1 MSSQFLRFK
10 PPRIQAETP
19 EVVQDFL
26 TRSTEQRND
35 FVMADVIRVKTKVA
49 DFEKRSMN
57 EQIEAQVLERLKEV
71 QEAAYKEGFDVG
83 RSDGRNEAYQEH
95 NADLDAKLELFDVAL
110 GGLMTIKKELLTA
123 NEAHFVKFALYLAER
138 LAFHEVKINPEA
150 LVQLVTKT
158 IEMAAGEEKVTLT
171 LAPEQVEFF
180 ETMKKNSSRKL
191 GIDDLKN
198 VIVDA
203 DPSVKPGGC
212 IVQTNYSEI
221 DARIEERV
229 KMLWELVGE
238 QIFKGRDRIP
248 SEEETENQ

>member
-1 MSSQFLRFK
+1 MSSNFLRFN
-10 PPRIQAETP
+10 PPKIQAETP

-26 TRSTEQRND
+26 ARSAEDAAGD

-57 EQIEAQVLERLKEV
+57 EQIEAQVLERLREV
-71 QEAAYKEGFDVG
+71 QETAYKEGFEVG

-95 NADLDAKLELFDVAL
+95 GADLDAKLAEFDEAL
-110 GGLMTIKKELLTA
+110 ASIARIKQELLQA

-138 LAFHEVKINPEA
+138 LAYHVVTTDQEA
-150 LVQLVTKT
+150 LGNLVTKT
-158 IEMAAGEEKVTLT
+158 IEMAAGDEKVTIS
-171 LAPEQVEFF
+171 LAPPQVEFF
-180 ETMKKNSSRKL
+180 ETMRKNSSRKL
-191 GIDDLKN
+191 GIDDLKH

-203 DPSVKPGGC
+203 DPSITPGGC
-212 IVQTNYSEI
+212 IVQTNYSEV

-238 QIFKGRDRIP
+238 QIFKVRDRI
-248 SEEETENQ
+248 S

>member
-1 MSSQFLRFK
+1 LSSQFLRFK

-26 TRSTEQRND
+26 ARSTEARND

-57 EQIEAQVLERLKEV
+57 EQIEAQVLERLQEV

-95 NADLDAKLELFDVAL
+95 NADLDAKLELFDTAL
-110 GGLMTIKKELLTA
+110 AGIANIKKELLQA
-123 NEAHFVKFALYLAER
+123 NEAHFVKFSLYLAER
-138 LAFHEVKINPEA
+138 LAYHEVTTNPEA
-150 LVQLVTKT
+150 LVQLVTKA
-158 IEMAAGEEKVTLT
+158 IEMAAGEEKVTISLS
-171 LAPEQVEFF
+171 PEQVEFF
-180 ETMKKNSSRKL
+180 ETMRKNSSRKL

-203 DPSVKPGGC
+203 DPHITPGGC
-212 IVQTNYSEI
+212 VVQTNYSEI

-238 QIFKGRDRIP
+238 QIFKVRDKIS
-248 SEEETENQ
+248 SESA